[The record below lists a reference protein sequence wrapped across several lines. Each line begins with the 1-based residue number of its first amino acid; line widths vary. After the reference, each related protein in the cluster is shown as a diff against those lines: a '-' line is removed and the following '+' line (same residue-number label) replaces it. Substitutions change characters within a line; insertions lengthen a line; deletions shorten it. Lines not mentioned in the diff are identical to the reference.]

1 MKHAQHALWKRS
13 LRLGFGLCL
22 AWTPFVPLTGQ
33 QGVTTVDAA
42 LEQAGLW
49 LDREAGVLALPATVL
64 QREELLEYLIVA
76 RNGATHESLF
86 LTEVAPS
93 TVNAGLLLL
102 NVEPGQNAW
111 WETTGEDA
119 GGMPER
125 TLHPPSGGGF
135 YLYAAWREG
144 AETYFFRMEDLIA
157 NLATG
162 RTLARHRWVYLGSR
176 FETLRDGTEGFM
188 ADVDGNLVNLS
199 FFFHH
204 NTLLTAAREECI
216 EQTIWAA
223 NAWIVP
229 PQGEP
234 VRILFAREPLAT
246 LPAGWSERLPEAAS
260 RAGLGEPE
268 ADAAAEAPAR

>member
-1 MKHAQHALWKRS
+1 MKHLQHAAWKRPI
-13 LRLGFGLCL
+13 RLGFGLCL
-22 AWTPFVPLTGQ
+22 ALALAVPRPGQ
-33 QGVTTVDAA
+33 QGVKTVESA
-42 LEQAGLW
+42 LEEAGLW
-49 LDREAGVLALPATVL
+49 LDREAGVLAVPATVL
-64 QREELLEYLIVA
+64 QREELLEHLIVA

-102 NVEPGQNAW
+102 GVEPGQNAW

-119 GGMPER
+119 DGLPER
-125 TLHPPSGGGF
+125 TLHPPSGNGF
-135 YLYAAWREG
+135 YLYAAWREDG
-144 AETYFFRMEDLIA
+144 ETYFFRMEDLIA

-176 FETLRDGTEGFM
+176 FETLRDGSEGFM

-223 NAWIVP
+223 NAWLVP
-229 PQGEP
+229 PRGEP
-234 VRILFAREPLAT
+234 VRILFARAPLET
-246 LPAGWSERLPEAAS
+246 LPADWSARLPEVAS
-260 RAGLGEPE
+260 RTGSGATEEEP
-268 ADAAAEAPAR
+268 AEDPGR